1 MIKSLSLLGFA
12 LALAGCVNLDGQR
25 DTPAVVHYVLND
37 TVPAVKTTVVRA
49 DAPQGDSDPLRA
61 KARAESYAP
70 KESFQYPLEGYSDP
84 LRAKVPQ
91 GGMESYAPQGDSD
104 PLRAKARVE
113 SYAPTLLVLD
123 TTTASFYDTDQLIF
137 SRSAGTRGQ
146 YQLARWTERPGKRF
160 ADLMRT
166 RLDQQSAWRVSA
178 AGGYVRGDVLLDT
191 ELVEFYHDATSN
203 PGHVRLEL
211 RAELVDLKKRSLL
224 GRRVFAQNVPLT
236 SYDAAGAAAASNL
249 AVSRALDDL
258 GVWLATFR

>member
-1 MIKSLSLLGFA
+1 MIKNLALLGLA
-12 LALAGCVNLDGQR
+12 LALAGCVNLSNLR
-25 DTPAVVHYVLND
+25 DAPAGVNYVLSD
-37 TVPAVKTTVVRA
+37 TALRIKPA
-49 DAPQGDSDPLRA
+49 
-61 KARAESYAP
+61 AERPAAL
-70 KESFQYPLEGYSDP
+70 KDSFQYPLEGYSDP
-84 LRAKVPQ
+84 LRAKARV
-91 GGMESYAPQGDSD
+91 ESYAPQGDSD

-123 TTTASFYDTDQLIF
+123 TTTARYYNTDQLIF
-137 SRSAGTRGQ
+137 SRSPGTRGQ
-146 YQLARWTERPGKRF
+146 YQFARWTERPGKRF

-178 AGGYVRGDVLLDT
+178 AGGYVNGDVLLDT

>member
-70 KESFQYPLEGYSDP
+70 QGDSDP
-84 LRAKVPQ
+84 LRAKVPLR
-91 GGMESYAPQGDSD
+91 GMESYAPQGDSD

-123 TTTASFYDTDQLIF
+123 TTTARYYNTDQLIF
-137 SRSAGTRGQ
+137 SRSPGTRGQ
-146 YQLARWTERPGKRF
+146 YQFARWTERPGKRF

-178 AGGYVRGDVLLDT
+178 AGGYVNGDVLLDT